1 MEKNVDKFLEALAS
15 SAPTP
20 GGGGAAALCGALAIA
35 LGNMVGN
42 LTLGKKKYVAVQED
56 IAALNTKAEALRADF
71 VALIDADAEAF
82 APLSK
87 AYGIPKDDPMRADV
101 METALLKA
109 VQPPMEIMRKCVK
122 ALDVISEYAA
132 KGSALAISDAGC
144 AAALARAA
152 ADAAALNVRINTK
165 SMTDHKVANHLNVEA
180 NSLVMHCNLV
190 AGEIYDAV
198 YGRLAD
204 V

>member
-1 MEKNVDKFLEALAS
+1 MEKNVDKFLETLAS

-42 LTLGKKKYVAVQED
+42 LTLGKKKYADVQED
-56 IAALNTKAEALRADF
+56 IAALNEKAETLRKDF

-82 APLSK
+82 KPLSR

-101 METALLKA
+101 MESALLKA

-190 AGEIYDAV
+190 AEEIYDTV
-198 YGRLAD
+198 YGGLAY

>member
-1 MEKNVDKFLEALAS
+1 MEKNIDKFLEALAS

-42 LTLGKKKYVAVQED
+42 LTLGKKKYADVQED
-56 IAALNTKAEALRADF
+56 IKALNEKAEALRADF

-87 AYGIPKDDPMRADV
+87 AYGIPKDDPERAEV

-122 ALDVISEYAA
+122 ALEVISEYAA

-190 AGEIYDAV
+190 AEEIYDTV
-198 YGRLAD
+198 YGGLAY

>member
-1 MEKNVDKFLEALAS
+1 MEKNVDKFLETLAS

-42 LTLGKKKYVAVQED
+42 LTLGKKKYADVQED
-56 IAALNTKAEALRADF
+56 IAALNEKAETLRKDF

-82 APLSK
+82 KPLSE

-101 METALLKA
+101 MESALLKA

-152 ADAAALNVRINTK
+152 ADAAVLNVRINTK

-190 AGEIYDAV
+190 AEEIYDTV
-198 YGRLAD
+198 YGGLAD

>member
-1 MEKNVDKFLEALAS
+1 MEKNIDKFLAELAS

-20 GGGGAAALCGALAIA
+20 GGGGAAALCGALGVA

-42 LTLGKKKYVAVQED
+42 LTQGKKKYADVQED
-56 IAALNTKAEALRADF
+56 IAALNQRAEAIRADF
-71 VALIDADAEAF
+71 VTLIDADAEAF
-82 APLSK
+82 APLSR
-87 AYGIPKDDPMRADV
+87 AYGIPKDDPSRAEV
-101 METALLKA
+101 METALKRA
-109 VQPPMEIMRKCVK
+109 AEPPLAIMRKCAEALELVK
-122 ALDVISEYAA
+122 EYAA

-144 AAALARAA
+144 AAVLIRSAA
-152 ADAAALNVRINTK
+152 EAAALNVFINTK
-165 SMTDHKVANHLNVEA
+165 SMTNRKTAGRLNTEA

-204 V
+204 G

>member
-42 LTLGKKKYVAVQED
+42 LTLGKKKYADVQED
-56 IAALNTKAEALRADF
+56 IAALNEKAETLRKDF

-82 APLSK
+82 KPLSE

-101 METALLKA
+101 MESALLKA

-190 AGEIYDAV
+190 AEEIYDTV
-198 YGRLAD
+198 YGGLAD

>member
-42 LTLGKKKYVAVQED
+42 LTLGKKKYAAVQED

-87 AYGIPKDDPMRADV
+87 AYGIPKDDPERAEV

-122 ALDVISEYAA
+122 ALEVISEYAT

-204 V
+204 G

>member
-1 MEKNVDKFLEALAS
+1 MEKNVDKFLETLAS

-42 LTLGKKKYVAVQED
+42 LTLGKKKYADVQED
-56 IAALNTKAEALRADF
+56 IAALNEKAETLRKDF

-82 APLSK
+82 KPLSE
-87 AYGIPKDDPMRADV
+87 AYGIPKDDPERAEV

-122 ALDVISEYAA
+122 ALEVISEYAT

-190 AGEIYDAV
+190 AEEIYDTV
-198 YGRLAD
+198 YGGLAD